1 MWFCPPLRRMSRT
14 ARRFEPPPVLLAS
27 LRVQAPASDTEL
39 AARQSMLHAE
49 AAALLDELDRSGVFA
64 GIGPLEVTGSYISH
78 LMCWRDLDVMLRV
91 GADYSPQDVL
101 HLISQIMELPG
112 VVGLD
117 YRDERA
123 HRSPT
128 GEVRDERYHVPILLE
143 RAAGIWRLDLSLWL
157 HDIHDNVTA
166 WHQELRNKI
175 TDEQRAAVLRI
186 KDVWFRLP
194 SYPDE
199 IGGFEIYTAVMEDRV
214 RTPEEFR
221 DWLAD
226 RE

>member
-1 MWFCPPLRRMSRT
+1 MWFCHPLRRMSRT

-27 LRVQAPASDTEL
+27 PLVQAPASDTEL

-49 AAALLDELDRSGVFA
+49 AAALLNELDRSGVFA
-64 GIGPLEVTGSYISH
+64 DIGPLEVTGSYISH
-78 LMCWRDLDVMLRV
+78 LMCWRDLDVMLLV
-91 GADYSPQDVL
+91 GADYGPQDVL

-112 VVGLD
+112 VVGFD

-123 HRSPT
+123 DRSPT

-166 WHQELRNKI
+166 WHQELHNKI
-175 TDEQRAAVLRI
+175 TDEQRTAVLRI
-186 KDVWFRLP
+186 KDVWFLLP

-199 IGGFEIYTAVMEDRV
+199 IGGFEIYTAVMEDGV

-226 RE
+226 RK

>member
-1 MWFCPPLRRMSRT
+1 
-14 ARRFEPPPVLLAS
+14 
-27 LRVQAPASDTEL
+27 VQAPASDEEL
-39 AARQSMLHAE
+39 AARQSALRAE
-49 AAALLDELDRSGVFA
+49 ATALLDELDRSGVFA
-64 GIGPLEVTGSYISH
+64 DTGPLEVTGSYISH
-78 LMCWRDLDVMLRV
+78 LMCWRDLDVMLLV
-91 GADYSPQDVL
+91 GADYGPRDVL
-101 HLISQIMELPG
+101 HLISQIMKLPG
-112 VVGLD
+112 VVGFD

-123 HRSPT
+123 DRSPT
-128 GEVRDERYHVPILLE
+128 GEVRDERYHVPIRLE
-143 RAAGIWRLDLSLWL
+143 RAAGSWRLDLSLWL

-166 WHQELRNKI
+166 WHQELHNKI

-199 IGGFEIYTAVMEDRV
+199 IGGFEIYTAVMDDGV

-226 RE
+226 RDWPAPEV

>member
-1 MWFCPPLRRMSRT
+1 
-14 ARRFEPPPVLLAS
+14 
-27 LRVQAPASDTEL
+27 
-39 AARQSMLHAE
+39 
-49 AAALLDELDRSGVFA
+49 
-64 GIGPLEVTGSYISH
+64 
-78 LMCWRDLDVMLRV
+78 V
-91 GADYSPQDVL
+91 GF
-101 HLISQIMELPG
+101 
-112 VVGLD
+112 D

-123 HRSPT
+123 DRSPT

-157 HDIHDNVTA
+157 HDIHDNITA
-166 WHQELRNKI
+166 WHHELRNKI

-199 IGGFEIYTAVMEDRV
+199 IGGFEIYTAVMEDGV

-221 DWLAD
+221 DWLD
-226 RE
+226 REWPAPEV